1 MGEGGVGFEAEEMG
15 GVGFGDVWGVHEGAF
30 WAFVRDMRG

>member
-1 MGEGGVGFEAEEMG
+1 MGEGGWDLRRRRWG

-30 WAFVRDMRG
+30 WAFVRGMRG